1 LKNSVEEYND
11 ILKKINNESL
21 KFERPVSKNCED
33 LIRKMLSVD
42 KNSRI
47 RIKEIFYH
55 PWVLGFEKDLGEETK
70 IHKNTDNISTNHNSS
85 TSTNSIKEYQKYTKR
100 VSSC

>member
-1 LKNSVEEYND
+1 
-11 ILKKINNESL
+11 L
-21 KFERPVSKNCED
+21 KFERAVSKNCED

-55 PWVLGFEKDLGEETK
+55 PWVIGCEKELNDESK
-70 IHKNTDNISTNHNSS
+70 IYKNMDNISTNHNSS
-85 TSTNSIKEYQKYTKR
+85 TSTNSIKEYQKYTKK
-100 VSSC
+100 VSSY